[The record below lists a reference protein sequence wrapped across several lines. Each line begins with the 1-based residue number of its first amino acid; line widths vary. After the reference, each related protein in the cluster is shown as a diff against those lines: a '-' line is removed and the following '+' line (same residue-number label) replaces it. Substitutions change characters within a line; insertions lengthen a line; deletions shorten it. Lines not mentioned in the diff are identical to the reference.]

1 MTRAYEAIELGE
13 RGWNRRARLRVGVL
27 RHQVAHKR
35 TGLVISGGGSQ
46 GSFETGVL
54 RFLYDHIRFTPVA
67 ICGNSVGAILSAKLA
82 EGDDAKTGRRAID
95 EVEVIWRCMRA
106 NDDMWRPEPWFKK
119 LQSSAAW
126 ATELREK
133 VGEQGTNGTQIRIA
147 LRLLTGTLRHP
158 PETDGTIDAL
168 RQALKAKSLLN
179 LGPIKALLA
188 AELHPDRILTSG
200 IRLRLGTV
208 SLESGELRYVTES
221 GALHDRHDQPTGL
234 APIALAEGIIA
245 SASIPVVFPAVRLG
259 DEHYVDGGA
268 REILPLALAFHHLD
282 TEQIFA
288 VAASAPGVL
297 PAPSFAD
304 KGLFDVAR
312 RVATE
317 IGPAET
323 LRKELYPPR
332 GWGRRVTLIA
342 PEFNVHDALT
352 IDPGLIAISL
362 DYGYMRA
369 ADVVLGLNDQLRQLT
384 GEITRTRMDLRDLDG
399 AIPSFLGAAPLR
411 RVMAGDA
418 AARRQALQRR
428 LSELT
433 EGRRD
438 LGGPLPPSSTG
449 GQETT
454 SVPRPVSAVGRSG
467 S

>member
-1 MTRAYEAIELGE
+1 LAAVTRAYEAIDVAE

-27 RHQVAHKR
+27 RRQVAHKR

-54 RFLYDHIRFTPVA
+54 RFLYDHIRLSPVA

-82 EGDDAKTGRRAID
+82 EGDDRKTGRRAID
-95 EVEVIWRCMRA
+95 ELEVIWRRMRS
-106 NDDMWRPEPWFKK
+106 NDDMWRAEPWFQK

-133 VGEQGTNGTQIRIA
+133 IGEHGTSGTQIRVA

-168 RQALKAKSLLN
+168 RRALRAKSLLN
-179 LGPIKALLA
+179 LGPIKELMVD
-188 AELHPDRILTSG
+188 ELHPDRILASG

-221 GALHDRHDQPTGL
+221 GALHDRHDQPIGL
-234 APIALAEGIIA
+234 APVALADGVIA
-245 SASIPVVFPAVRLG
+245 SASIPVVFPPVRLG

-297 PAPSFAD
+297 AAPSFAD
-304 KGLFDVAR
+304 KSLFDVAR

-317 IGPAET
+317 IGPDET

-352 IDPGLIAISL
+352 IDPVLIAISL

-369 ADVVLGLNDQLRQLT
+369 ADVVLGLNDRLRQLT
-384 GEITRTRMDLRDLDG
+384 ADITRTRMDLRDLDG
-399 AIPSFLGAAPLR
+399 GIPSFLGAIPLR
-411 RVMAGDA
+411 RAIAGDGSS
-418 AARRQALQRR
+418 RRKELER
-428 LSELT
+428 LLTELT
-433 EGRRD
+433 ERRCE
-438 LGGPLPPSSTG
+438 LGGPLPPSSADWMEAT
-449 GQETT
+449 
-454 SVPRPVSAVGRSG
+454 PVRGLTP
-467 S
+467 

>member
-1 MTRAYEAIELGE
+1 MSTAYEDIDRAE

-27 RHQVAHKR
+27 RHQVARKR

-54 RFLYDHIRFTPVA
+54 RFLYDHIRVSPVA

-82 EGDDAKTGRRAID
+82 EGDDPATGRRAID
-95 EVEVIWRCMRA
+95 ELETIWRSMRS
-106 NDDMWRPEPWFKK
+106 NDDMWRAEPWFQK

-126 ATELREK
+126 AAELREK
-133 VGEQGTNGTQIRIA
+133 VGEHGTNGTQIRVA

-158 PETDGTIDAL
+158 PETDGTVDAL

-179 LGPIKALLA
+179 LDPVKLLMA
-188 AELHPDRILTSG
+188 SELHPERLVASG
-200 IRLRLGTV
+200 ILLRLGTV
-208 SLESGELRYVTES
+208 SLESGELRYLTET
-221 GALHDRHDQPTGL
+221 GQLHDRHDQPLGL
-234 APIALAEGIIA
+234 PPVTLAEGVIA
-245 SASIPVVFPAVRLG
+245 SASIPVVFPPVRLG
-259 DEHYVDGGA
+259 NEHYVDGGA

-288 VAASAPGVL
+288 VAASAPGVGV
-297 PAPSFAD
+297 APSFAD

-317 IGPAET
+317 IGPDET

-352 IDPGLIAISL
+352 IDGGLIAISL

-369 ADVVLGLNDQLRQLT
+369 ADVVLGLNDEQRGLT
-384 GEITRTRMDLRDLDG
+384 ADITQTRMRLRDLDG
-399 AIPSFLGAAPLR
+399 PVPSFLGSAAPPRSSRASNPR
-411 RVMAGDA
+411 REIEH
-418 AARRQALQRR
+418 R
-428 LSELT
+428 LSAVT
-433 EGRRD
+433 RRRRD
-438 LGGPLPPSSTG
+438 LGGPLPTSSVAWAESPAT
-449 GQETT
+449 
-454 SVPRPVSAVGRSG
+454 ADD
-467 S
+467 